1 VPWTTHVTE
10 LLKTIELPPAFD
22 PATVEAG
29 LYDWWDRQGYF
40 APSDDPTADP
50 FVIIMPP
57 PNVTGELHVGHALFV
72 ALQDLMIRWKRMQG
86 YSALWLPGAD
96 HAGIAG
102 QWVVEKLLATE
113 GLTRHDL
120 GRERFAQRV
129 WEYMDPMRWR
139 IREQMM
145 ILGASCDWSR
155 LAFTMDPGPSRAVR
169 KVFKHLYDKGFIY
182 RGSRLI
188 SWCPR
193 CMTALSDLEVVHKD
207 VQGNIW
213 QLAYPVEGDPD
224 REIIVATTRPETML
238 GDTAVAVHP
247 DDDRYR
253 DLIGKQVKLPITN
266 RLIPIVADEAVDMEF
281 GTGAVKVTPAHDPND
296 FEIGR
301 RCHLPAINIMSPNGT
316 INAEGGPFEGM
327 TIPAAREAVVNRLQQ
342 EGAIGGI
349 TEHSHPVGHCERCG
363 TVVEPLISEQ
373 WFVKM
378 DGLAAPAIAAAKDGS
393 LSFVPDRFK
402 GVYLNW
408 MENIHDWCI
417 SRQLWWGHRIPVW
430 YCQQCG
436 LLTVSEEEIVD
447 SCSQCGGPVI
457 QDEDVLDT
465 WFSSGLWPFSTLGW
479 PEQTKDLKRFYPSDV
494 METGYEILFFWVA
507 RMVFFGLEMMDE
519 LPFHT
524 VYLHGTVRDAVG
536 AKMSK
541 TKGNVLDPTEL
552 TATFGADALRYA
564 LLTQSGPGQDSKLHV
579 GQVESARN
587 FINKVWNA
595 TRFAT
600 RIFGETPVALDEN
613 GPIAPMSDALVDRW
627 VVSRTN
633 AVIAETSNLLENYSF
648 LEAGRGLRDF
658 IWSELCDWYIEAAKV
673 RLKGTDEERQQ
684 VAQTLAWVLDRSLRL
699 LHPMMPFASE
709 ALWQA
714 IPHAGESL
722 MIARWPEAAERE
734 LAAERDWERI
744 MELVTRIRNV
754 RTESNVEPGRWIT
767 ADIFVPDG
775 STGSVEAARQELAT
789 LARIANGQLTIAR
802 GDPVTK
808 SGDVV
813 VAAGDLI
820 GVLPL
825 AGLVDLEFE
834 RERVSKELDEALL
847 ERGRAEAQL
856 GNEGFLA
863 RAPER
868 VVQVQRDRLTS
879 ALERAALLERRLIEL
894 GN

>member
-1 VPWTTHVTE
+1 MTDI
-10 LLKTIELPPAFD
+10 LKATELPPTFD
-22 PATVEAG
+22 PAAVESG
-29 LYDWWDRQGYF
+29 LYDWWDKQGF
-40 APSDDPTADP
+40 FQPSDDPEAEP

-72 ALQDLMIRWKRMQG
+72 SLQDLMIRWRRMNG
-86 YSALWLPGAD
+86 FSALWLPGAD

-102 QWVVEKLLATE
+102 QWVVEKILATE

-120 GRERFAQRV
+120 GREKFLARV

-145 ILGASCDWSR
+145 ILGASCDWTR

-169 KVFKHLYDKGFIY
+169 KVFKHLYDKGLIY

-207 VQGNIW
+207 VPGHLW
-213 QLAYPVEGDPD
+213 QLAYPVDGDPN

-247 DDDRYR
+247 DDERYS
-253 DLIGKQVKLPITN
+253 DLIGKHVRLPILN
-266 RLIPIVADEAVDMEF
+266 RLIPIVADDAVDMSF

-301 RCHLPAINIMSPNGT
+301 RCNLPSINIMNPNGT
-316 INAEGGPFEGM
+316 INVEGGPFEGM
-327 TIPAAREAVVNRLQQ
+327 TIPAARTAVVAGLEQD
-342 EGAIGGI
+342 GALRGV
-349 TEHSHPVGHCERCG
+349 TEHAHPVGHCDRCG

-378 DGLAAPAIAAAKDGS
+378 DPLAAPAIQAAKDGS
-393 LSFVPDRFK
+393 LRFVPERFK

-430 YCQQCG
+430 YCQSCG
-436 LLTVSEEEIVD
+436 HLTVSEDDTVATCPE
-447 SCSQCGGPVI
+447 CGGPVL

-479 PEQTKDLKRFYPSDV
+479 PEQTADLARYYPSDV

-507 RMVFFGLEMMDE
+507 RMVFFGLEMQGE

-552 TATFGADALRYA
+552 TATYGADALRYA
-564 LLTQSGPGQDSKLHV
+564 LVTQSGPGQDSKLHV
-579 GQVESARN
+579 GQIEAARN
-587 FINKVWNA
+587 FINKIWNA

-600 RIFGETPVALDEN
+600 RVFGETQVELDANGPVA
-613 GPIAPMSDALVDRW
+613 PTSTALVDRW
-627 VVSRTN
+627 IVSRTN
-633 AVIAETSNLLENYSF
+633 AVIAETSDLLEIYSF

-673 RLKGTDEERQQ
+673 RLRGTPDEKQQ

-699 LHPMMPFASE
+699 LHPFMPFATESM
-709 ALWQA
+709 WQA
-714 IPHAGESL
+714 IPHQGESI
-722 MIARWPEAAERE
+722 MVSSWPQAAERD
-734 LAAERDWERI
+734 LAAERDWSRL
-744 MELVTRIRNV
+744 MELVSRVRNI
-754 RTESNVEPGRWIT
+754 RTESSVEPGRWI
-767 ADIFVPDG
+767 AASIFTPAESQAVFEG
-775 STGSVEAARQELAT
+775 ARREIGL
-789 LARIANGQLTIAR
+789 LARIGDDQLTIEVGEPRAEQ
-802 GDPVTK
+802 
-808 SGDVV
+808 GDVV
-813 VAAGDLI
+813 VAADDLVA
-820 GVLPL
+820 VLPL
-825 AGLVDLEFE
+825 AGLVDLSAE
-834 RERVSKELDEALL
+834 RERIAKELEEAVA
-847 ERGRAEAQL
+847 ERIRAEAQL
-856 GNEGFLA
+856 ANEGFVA
-863 RAPER
+863 RAPEK
-868 VVQVQRDRLTS
+868 VVQVQRDRLAS
-879 ALERAALLERRLIEL
+879 AVERIALLERRLNEL
-894 GN
+894 GG

>member
-1 VPWTTHVTE
+1 MTN
-10 LLKTIELPPAFD
+10 LLQATDLPPTFD
-22 PATVEAG
+22 PVTVEAG
-29 LYDWWDRQGYF
+29 LYDWWDKQGYF
-40 APSDDPTADP
+40 QPSVNPDAEP

-72 ALQDLMIRWKRMQG
+72 SLQDLMIRWHRMKG
-86 YSALWLPGAD
+86 FSALWLPGAD

-102 QWVVEKLLATE
+102 QWVVEKILATE

-120 GRERFAQRV
+120 GREKFLDRV

-169 KVFKHLYDKGFIY
+169 KVFKYLYDKGLIY

-207 VQGNIW
+207 VPGHLW

-247 DDDRYR
+247 EDERYA
-253 DLIGKQVKLPITN
+253 DLIGKHVRLPIMD
-266 RLIPIVADEAVDMEF
+266 RLIPIVSDDAVDMTF

-301 RCHLPAINIMSPNGT
+301 RCNLPAVNIMNPNGA
-316 INAEGGPFEGM
+316 INGEGGPFEGM
-327 TIPAAREAVVNRLQQ
+327 TIPAARAAVVARL
-342 EGAIGGI
+342 ELDGALRGV
-349 TEHSHPVGHCERCG
+349 TDHTHPVGHCDRCG

-378 DGLAAPAIAAAKDGS
+378 DPLAAPAIDAARDGS
-393 LSFVPDRFK
+393 LNFVPERFR

-430 YCQQCG
+430 YCQSCG
-436 LLTVSEEEIVD
+436 QVTVSEEEAVD
-447 SCSQCGGPVI
+447 ACPGCGGPVL

-479 PEQTKDLKRFYPSDV
+479 PDRTEDLARYYPSDV

-507 RMVFFGLEMMDE
+507 RMVFFGLEMQGE

-564 LLTQSGPGQDSKLHV
+564 LVTQSGPGQDSKLHV
-579 GQVESARN
+579 GQIEAARN
-587 FINKVWNA
+587 FINKIWNA
-595 TRFAT
+595 TRFAART
-600 RIFGETPVALDEN
+600 FGETQIELDAN
-613 GPIAPMSDALVDRW
+613 GPIAPASDALVDRW
-627 VVSRTN
+627 IVSRTN
-633 AVIAETSNLLENYSF
+633 AVIAETTSLLEGYSF

-673 RLKGTDEERQQ
+673 RLRGTQAEKQQ
-684 VAQTLAWVLDRSLRL
+684 VAQALAWVLDRSLKL
-699 LHPMMPFASE
+699 LHPFMPFATESM
-709 ALWQA
+709 WQA
-714 IPHAGESL
+714 IPHTGDSIMVSA
-722 MIARWPEAAERE
+722 WPQADVRD
-734 LAAERDWERI
+734 LGAERDWERL
-744 MELVTRIRNV
+744 MELVGRVRNI
-754 RTESNVEPGRWIT
+754 RTESSVEPGRWIS
-767 ADIFVPDG
+767 ASVFVPAD
-775 STGSVEAARQELAT
+775 SLAAVQSARREISL
-789 LARIANGQLTIAR
+789 LARIGEDQLVIEFGEPRAGQN
-802 GDPVTK
+802 
-808 SGDVV
+808 DVV
-813 VAAGDLI
+813 VAADDLVA
-820 GVLPL
+820 VLPL
-825 AGLVDLEFE
+825 AGLVDLAVE
-834 RERVSKELDEALL
+834 RERIAKELEDAIV

-856 GNEGFLA
+856 ANEGFLA
-863 RAPER
+863 RAPEK
-868 VVQVQRDRLTS
+868 VVQVQRDRL
-879 ALERAALLERRLIEL
+879 AGAQERIALLERRLTEL
-894 GN
+894 GG